1 MLVLPNWPRVCNRAF
16 VSRLVHGTNTKKV
29 IVLGLALYDI
39 GKYISGRYSI
49 RPFGGRR
56 VAIDHFISGDV
67 GVLVSIPFELGVVV
81 QAVHHRHIFWASRG
95 GGQTSEGDQVNSRN
109 IRDVIEVY
117 EFRRI
122 AIENA
127 TFGTDVLVLVRVI
140 FIHFGN
146 TNGRKPA
153 FEKGNMIAAS
163 AVTISAIDHPNL
175 KIFQVS
181 I

>member
-29 IVLGLALYDI
+29 IVLGLALHDI
-39 GKYISGRYSI
+39 GKCISGRYSI
-49 RPFGGRR
+49 RPFGGGR

-67 GVLVSIPFELGVVV
+67 GVLVSVPFELGVVV
-81 QAVHHRHIFWASRG
+81 QAVDHGHILWASRG
-95 GGQTSEGDQVNSRN
+95 ARQTRERDQVHARN
-109 IRDVIEVY
+109 IGDVIEVY

-140 FIHFGN
+140 FIYFGN
-146 TNGRKPA
+146 TNGREPA

-163 AVTISAIDHPNL
+163 AVTISTIYHPNL
-175 KIFQVS
+175 KIFQVPV
-181 I
+181 